1 MRFLE
6 KLWYICQGTGNASAE
21 DSTNNIL
28 TLANAVTSAG
38 IVAIISIPPAMSTGH
53 TAIAAMLAIVGVLSD
68 VLDGHIARVTSTF
81 SRVGKV
87 LDWGRDAL
95 LRMATLAVIITMLP
109 NYWIIITSFA
119 MALAEAWMI
128 SVEARYINEG
138 HMLRDQHERLPGMR
152 IEIQGHTWVVVRQ
165 TALGLALIALIL
177 MPDWRTAMATA
188 ALTIAALNA
197 ALFALECRQKG

>member
-1 MRFLE
+1 MKFLE
-6 KLWYICQGTGNASAE
+6 KLWHICQGTGNASAE
-21 DSTNNIL
+21 NSTDNVF
-28 TLANAVTSAG
+28 TLANAVTFAG
-38 IVAIISIPPAMSTGH
+38 IVAIIGIPPAVSTGH
-53 TAIAAMLAIVGVLSD
+53 TAIAAILASVGLLSD
-68 VLDGHIARVTSTF
+68 VLDGHIARVTGTF

-109 NYWIIITSFA
+109 SYGIIITSFA

-138 HMLRDQHERLPGMR
+138 RMLRDQHERLPGMR

-177 MPDWRTAMATA
+177 MPDWRSTMAAA

-197 ALFALECRQKG
+197 ALFALEYRQKG

>member
-1 MRFLE
+1 MRFFQ
-6 KLWYICQGTGNASAE
+6 KLWRVCQGTGNASAE
-21 DSTNNIL
+21 NSTDNVF
-28 TLANAVTSAG
+28 TLANAVTSTG
-38 IVAIISIPPAMSTGH
+38 IVAIIGIPPAMSTGH
-53 TAIAAMLAIVGVLSD
+53 TAIAAMLTIVGVLSD
-68 VLDGHIARVTSTF
+68 VLDGHIACVTGTF

-119 MALAEAWMI
+119 MALTEAWTI
-128 SVEARYINEG
+128 SVETRYINEG
-138 HMLRDQHERLPGMR
+138 RMLRDQHERLPGMR

-177 MPDWRTAMATA
+177 MPAWRSAMATA

-197 ALFALECRQKG
+197 ALFALEYRQKG